1 MRVPVRWLREYVD
14 FEGSVEEL
22 AELLSLS
29 GSEVEGIEWLGAP
42 HEPDNL
48 ALFRV
53 GRVLTKERHPNADK
67 LWLCTVDVGPEGG
80 GVHQI
85 VCGAQNFTAGD
96 TVAVSLAGATLE
108 NGLKLRKANLRGVE
122 SDGMM
127 LSEQELGF
135 EQASPGIV
143 VAPAQWTVGAP
154 LSDYLPVAE
163 AVLDIEVTPNRP
175 DCQSVYGIAR
185 EVAAAAGLALAPP
198 PLAEPPES
206 GAPAAQA
213 LAVEIADPDLCMR
226 YGARVIRG
234 VTVGDSPVWLKAR
247 LTHAGMRPINNVVDV
262 TNYVMLAL
270 GEPLH
275 AFDAAKIRGAR
286 LIARRARVGEHIV
299 TLDGVDRVLQP
310 DNLVIADSERALVI
324 AGIFGAIDAE
334 VDEATT
340 DLVLEAAT
348 FDGPNVMRTS
358 KEVGWRSEASAR
370 FEKGLDPCYVP
381 PGLAMA
387 SRLFHELCGGA
398 VAPGVVDVWGTR
410 PPAPVRLRYRP
421 SDSDELLGLAVTP
434 TEQADVLRR
443 LECEVQGG
451 ELPGDETAFLVTP
464 PPFRRDLERPVD
476 LIEEVGRIHG
486 LENLPETL
494 PRRREA
500 VGLLTREQQV
510 RRAIADSLA
519 GAGLDE
525 VVAYSFIGREALAK
539 LGLAPGDRRVA
550 PVALINP
557 MSAEQAVMRTLLL
570 PGLLGV
576 VAANLDRQA
585 DRVSVFEL
593 GRVYLPS
600 ARGAVPA
607 PVPGHKDTPP
617 PWPADERETV
627 GIALCGPVAAE
638 SWTGAPRLTD
648 FYTVKGFVERLLGG
662 LSVAGATFERSAEPF
677 LHPGKSADLLLGDER
692 VGYLGLLRSDVGE
705 RFGIAT
711 QAVYVAELAV
721 APLAACGLGTAL
733 FEDLVTLPPAN
744 QDLAVVVS
752 ADVPATQVLE
762 VVRRAGGRLLREA
775 SVFDVYEGDQVPP
788 GKRSLAVRLVLR
800 SAERTLTDKDVSGVR
815 RKVLAALERELEA
828 TLRQLADQTDD
839 SSPTTGD

>member
-1 MRVPVRWLREYVD
+1 MKVPVRWLREYVD
-14 FEGSVEEL
+14 YDGTVEEL

-29 GSEVEGIEWLGAP
+29 GSEVEGIEWRGAP

-67 LWLCTVDVGPEGG
+67 LWLCTVDVGPESG

-85 VCGAQNFTAGD
+85 VCGAQNFAAGD

-135 EQASPGIV
+135 EQESPGIV
-143 VAPAQWTVGAP
+143 VAPSAWTVGA
-154 LSDYLPVAE
+154 LLNDFLPVAE

-185 EVAAAAGLALAPP
+185 EVAAATGLPLAPP

-213 LAVEIADPDLCMR
+213 IAVEIADPDLCAR

-234 VTVGDSPVWLKAR
+234 VTVGESPVWLKAR
-247 LTHAGMRPINNVVDV
+247 LTQAGMRPINNVVDV
-262 TNYVMLAL
+262 TNYVMLAV
-270 GEPLH
+270 GQPLH
-275 AFDAAKIRGAR
+275 AFDAAKIRGGR
-286 LIARRARVGEHIV
+286 LVARRARAGEHIV
-299 TLDGVDRVLQP
+299 TLDGIDRVLQS
-310 DNLVIADSERALVI
+310 DNLVIADTERALVI
-324 AGIFGAIDAE
+324 AGVFGAVDAE
-334 VDEATT
+334 VDEATS

-348 FDGPNVMRTS
+348 FDGPNIMRTS

-381 PGLAMA
+381 PGLTMA
-387 SRLFHELCGGA
+387 ARLFHELCGGA
-398 VAPGVVDVWGTR
+398 VAPGVVDVWGER
-410 PPAPVRLRYRP
+410 PSAPPRLRYHP
-421 SDSDELLGLAVTP
+421 SDSDELLGLAVAP
-434 TEQADVLRR
+434 AEQADILRR
-443 LECEVQGG
+443 LECAVEGS
-451 ELPGDETAFLVTP
+451 EMPADEAGLVVTP

-476 LIEEVGRIHG
+476 LIEEIGRIHG
-486 LENLPETL
+486 LQNLPETL

-510 RRAIADSLA
+510 RRAIADSLC
-519 GAGLDE
+519 GAGLNE
-525 VVAYSFIGREALAK
+525 VVAYSFIGREALTR
-539 LGLAPGDRRVA
+539 LGLKDGDRRAV

-557 MSAEQAVMRTLLL
+557 MSAEQSVMRTLLL

-585 DRVSVFEL
+585 ERAGVFEL
-593 GRVYLPS
+593 GRVYLRSRGGDAAAS
-600 ARGAVPA
+600 ALAH
-607 PVPGHKDTPP
+607 VPGHKDTPP

-638 SWTGAPRLTD
+638 GWTGASRVTD
-648 FYTVKGFVERLLGG
+648 FYTIKGFVERLLAG
-662 LSVAGATFERSAEPF
+662 LAVTVATFERSAEPF
-677 LHPGKSADLLLGDER
+677 LHPGKSADLVLGDQR
-692 VGYLGLLRSDVGE
+692 VGYLGLLRSDVAL
-705 RFGIAT
+705 RFAIEA
-711 QAVYVAELAV
+711 QEVYVAELAV
-721 APLAACGLGTAL
+721 APLAAHGLATAL
-733 FEDLVTLPPAN
+733 FEDLVSLPPAS
-744 QDLAVVVS
+744 QDLAVVVA
-752 ADVPATQVLE
+752 ADVPAAQVLD

-800 SAERTLTDKDVSGVR
+800 SADRTLNDKDITGVR
-815 RKVLAALERELEA
+815 RKVLAALERELDA
-828 TLRQLADQTDD
+828 TRRQLA
-839 SSPTTGD
+839 GE

>member
-85 VCGAQNFTAGD
+85 VCGAQNFAAGD

-154 LSDYLPVAE
+154 LNDYLPVAE

-198 PLAEPPES
+198 PLAEPSES

-213 LAVEIADPDLCMR
+213 LAIEIADPDLCMR

-234 VTVGDSPVWLKAR
+234 VTVGDSPIWLKAR

-358 KEVGWRSEASAR
+358 KEVG
-370 FEKGLDPCYVP
+370 
-381 PGLAMA
+381 
-387 SRLFHELCGGA
+387 
-398 VAPGVVDVWGTR
+398 
-410 PPAPVRLRYRP
+410 
-421 SDSDELLGLAVTP
+421 
-434 TEQADVLRR
+434 
-443 LECEVQGG
+443 
-451 ELPGDETAFLVTP
+451 
-464 PPFRRDLERPVD
+464 
-476 LIEEVGRIHG
+476 
-486 LENLPETL
+486 
-494 PRRREA
+494 
-500 VGLLTREQQV
+500 
-510 RRAIADSLA
+510 
-519 GAGLDE
+519 
-525 VVAYSFIGREALAK
+525 
-539 LGLAPGDRRVA
+539 
-550 PVALINP
+550 
-557 MSAEQAVMRTLLL
+557 
-570 PGLLGV
+570 
-576 VAANLDRQA
+576 
-585 DRVSVFEL
+585 
-593 GRVYLPS
+593 
-600 ARGAVPA
+600 
-607 PVPGHKDTPP
+607 
-617 PWPADERETV
+617 
-627 GIALCGPVAAE
+627 
-638 SWTGAPRLTD
+638 
-648 FYTVKGFVERLLGG
+648 
-662 LSVAGATFERSAEPF
+662 
-677 LHPGKSADLLLGDER
+677 
-692 VGYLGLLRSDVGE
+692 
-705 RFGIAT
+705 
-711 QAVYVAELAV
+711 
-721 APLAACGLGTAL
+721 
-733 FEDLVTLPPAN
+733 
-744 QDLAVVVS
+744 
-752 ADVPATQVLE
+752 
-762 VVRRAGGRLLREA
+762 
-775 SVFDVYEGDQVPP
+775 
-788 GKRSLAVRLVLR
+788 
-800 SAERTLTDKDVSGVR
+800 
-815 RKVLAALERELEA
+815 
-828 TLRQLADQTDD
+828 
-839 SSPTTGD
+839 